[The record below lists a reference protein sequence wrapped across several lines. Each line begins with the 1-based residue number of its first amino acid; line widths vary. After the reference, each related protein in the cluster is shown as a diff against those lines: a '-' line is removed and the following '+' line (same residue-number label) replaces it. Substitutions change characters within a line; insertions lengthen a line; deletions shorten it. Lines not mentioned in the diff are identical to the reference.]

1 MLWTRRLVPF
11 LVLPL
16 LLSTCSNQQ
25 RAINDDISVLQMRE
39 DYVQKHPAGRY
50 NRFIE
55 KGEIVRGMNLI
66 EVSAS
71 WGLPEAR
78 WKSKDKAFEYWTF
91 FGQDEISGDWSRYT
105 LVFEKNVLVD
115 WMLDRHFA
123 KNGTLTE
130 WHIPG
135 DGSDSTPGRRASS
148 DGAAASK

>member
-1 MLWTRRLVPF
+1 MLWMRRLVPF

-16 LLSTCSNQQ
+16 FFTACSNKQ
-25 RAINDDISVLQMRE
+25 RAINDDISVLQMRG
-39 DYVQKHPAGRY
+39 DYVQNHPAGKY
-50 NRFIE
+50 NRYIE
-55 KGEIVRGMNLI
+55 KGEVVRGMNLV

-78 WKSKDKAFEYWTF
+78 WKSKDPAFEYWTF

-115 WMLDRHFA
+115 WALDRHFN

-130 WHIPG
+130 WQVLG
-135 DGSDSTPGRRASS
+135 DGTGSAPDQRASS
-148 DGAAASK
+148 DGAASSK